1 MAEISTRKCD
11 LKTKTY
17 LALKERLINCDYAPG
32 SVLNEVQLAAELG
45 MSRTPVREAIG
56 RLEMDG
62 YVKVIPKKGI
72 YVTDIS
78 LNDVMQ
84 IFQTRIEIEPLT
96 LRLAAPYLAVDE
108 LLMFRKRFEE
118 ENSDILNSFRLDTAM
133 HLFFIEHC
141 GNKYLIDMM
150 RKLFDDN
157 TRIIIASKQNQTKI
171 HDAKCEHLQ
180 ILDSL
185 LAKDDIN
192 HTALL
197 MRTHIETC
205 KKAALRYFYSLD
217 NMHKAPASAQY
228 KEELS
233 KIAPVSIVSEAD
245 SMHLRT

>member
-1 MAEISTRKCD
+1 MISSAASKGD
-11 LKTKTY
+11 LKTKAY
-17 LALKERLINCDYAPG
+17 LALKERLINCVYAPG
-32 SVLNEVQLAAELG
+32 SVLNEVQLASELG
-45 MSRTPVREAIG
+45 LSRTPIREAIG

-62 YVKVIPKKGI
+62 YVRVLPKKGI

-96 LRLAAPYLAVDE
+96 LRLSAPHLSRNE
-108 LLMFRKRFEE
+108 LLMFRNRFEE
-118 ENSDILNSFRLDTAM
+118 ETSDILNSFRLDTAM

-185 LAKDDIN
+185 LAKDDIQ
-192 HTALL
+192 HTAEL

-205 KKAALRYFYSLD
+205 KKAALHYFYSL
-217 NMHKAPASAQY
+217 NFMHETPDTAHY
-228 KEELS
+228 KNELS
-233 KIAPVSIVSEAD
+233 K
-245 SMHLRT
+245 LL